1 MDGGLQIR
9 FNRDLT
15 SLQGLNNL
23 SSVLDTL
30 WIEQNPE
37 MRNLNALASL
47 SSIPT
52 TVIVWDNDKL
62 TDLHGL
68 GGIASIAGD
77 LMIIENNSL
86 TSLSGLGNLV
96 QVGGNLFIGIFV
108 TNFDRTRG
116 GNRGL
121 LSLEGLNQ
129 LASVGGT
136 LDIRGNS
143 ALLNLSALN
152 LSFLGGTLT
161 VADNGLLDTE
171 VIAALGREIGSWRL
185 CRRGR
190 CGEKRQGI
198 GVLNDLD
205 STTI

>member
-47 SSIPT
+47 SS
-52 TVIVWDNDKL
+52 
-62 TDLHGL
+62 
-68 GGIASIAGD
+68 IASIAGD

-171 VIAALGREIGSWRL
+171 VIAALVEKLVAGGYAGEVVVERNGRE
-185 CRRGR
+185 
-190 CGEKRQGI
+190 
-198 GVLNDLD
+198 
-205 STTI
+205 